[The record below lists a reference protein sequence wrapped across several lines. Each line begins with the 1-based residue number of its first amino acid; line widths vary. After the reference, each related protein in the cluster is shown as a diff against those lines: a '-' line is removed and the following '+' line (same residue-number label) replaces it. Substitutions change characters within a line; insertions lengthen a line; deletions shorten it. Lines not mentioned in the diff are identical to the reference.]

1 MNQAPFTHQ
10 PVMVAEVIEALA
22 PRDGAL
28 ILDATFGAGGY
39 AIALLEA
46 APCRVLGV
54 DRDPEACRRAQ
65 VLVERYGERLSVV
78 HCRFGDLLA
87 LGEKLGVPRLDGIAF
102 DLGVSSPQLDAPE
115 RGFSFRYAGPLDMRM
130 DTSEATTAADA
141 VNRLPQAEL
150 ADLLFGLGEERAS
163 RRIAAAIVRAR
174 AEAPILDT
182 ARLAGIVRRVLPRAG
197 DDLDPATRTF
207 QALRIW
213 VNDELGELDRGLL
226 AAERLL
232 APGGRLVVV
241 AFHSLED
248 RRVKAFLRLRSG
260 RSPGPSRH
268 RLEAAPMS
276 VREPSFRLITTRA
289 LRPTTQ
295 ETAHNPRARSARLRA
310 AERTGAPAWGPSPGP
325 TSSETSRRAA

>member
-1 MNQAPFTHQ
+1 MNDAPIVHR
-10 PVMVAEVIEALA
+10 PVMLAEVIEALA
-22 PRDGAL
+22 PRAGAL

-39 AIALLEA
+39 ATALLEA

-65 VLVERYGERLSVV
+65 ALIERYGARLSVV
-78 HCRFGDLLA
+78 HGRFGDLLA
-87 LGEKLGVPRLDGIAF
+87 LSEKLGVQRLDGIAF

-115 RGFSFRYAGPLDMRM
+115 RGFSFRFAGPLDMRM
-130 DTSEATTAADA
+130 DPSEETTAAEA

-150 ADLLFGLGEERAS
+150 ADLIYTLGGERAS

-248 RRVKAFLRLRSG
+248 RRVKAFLRVRSG
-260 RSPGPSRH
+260 RSPSPSRH
-268 RLEAAPMS
+268 RLEAAPPG
-276 VREPSFRLITTRA
+276 VREPAFRLVTTRA
-289 LRPTTQ
+289 IRPSAQ

-310 AERTGAPAWGPSPGP
+310 AERTGAPIWDPSG
-325 TSSETSRRAA
+325 TSSSEIPRRAA